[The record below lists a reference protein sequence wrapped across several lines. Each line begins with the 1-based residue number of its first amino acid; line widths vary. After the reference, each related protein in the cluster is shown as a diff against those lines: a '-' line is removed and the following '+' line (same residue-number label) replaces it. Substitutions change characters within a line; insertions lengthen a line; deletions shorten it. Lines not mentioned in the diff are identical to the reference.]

1 MRLLKADL
9 KVGATYE
16 TCRTLATL
24 VVPTFR
30 SARTVAAVVVPT
42 FRSAIRTTV
51 VRVIV
56 SMVVVPTFRSAIAV
70 SCLLLLSSCSP
81 QTYAVSDPTKVEA
94 GIVFDIGG
102 KDDRSFNAAAWNGMK
117 CAETGKLPDG
127 RDCGKPGLGIVLRDV
142 EPGTPVSIE
151 PAMRAFAER
160 KYDVIV
166 GIGFAQAPILD
177 SVAKDYPDIQF
188 AIVDGVS
195 ELPNVASI
203 VFKEHEG
210 SYLVGIL
217 AAMTSKT
224 GTLGFIGGMDI
235 GLIHRFGKGFEQ
247 GARSVNPNIRVL
259 ENYVGVTD
267 AAWNNPGRGKEL
279 ALAQIAK
286 GADVIYTAAGNSGL
300 GAFDAVEEKGRDASG
315 RATHFVIG
323 VDANQ
328 NMVKPGFVLT
338 SMIKRVDTAVY
349 QIVKDVTEKRFTP
362 GLHVFGLESDGVGY
376 VVDEYNRS
384 LLSPEAIAAAEDAKR
399 KIIAGEVKVIDAMF
413 Q

>member
-1 MRLLKADL
+1 M
-9 KVGATYE
+9 
-16 TCRTLATL
+16 
-24 VVPTFR
+24 
-30 SARTVAAVVVPT
+30 
-42 FRSAIRTTV
+42 
-51 VRVIV
+51 
-56 SMVVVPTFRSAIAV
+56 
-70 SCLLLLSSCSP
+70 LLSASPFQRRVAGPPRKPVNLPCDRGASAPRRRDVHVKRALAISCAALLAACSP
-81 QTYAVSDPTKVEA
+81 QTYAVSDPASTEA

-127 RDCGKPGLGIVLRDV
+127 TDCGKPGLGTVVRDV
-142 EPGTPVSIE
+142 EPGTPVNIE
-151 PAMRAFAER
+151 PAIRAFAER
-160 KYDVIV
+160 KYDLII

-177 SVAKDYPDIQF
+177 AVARDYQGIQF

-195 ELPNVASI
+195 ELPNVASL

-217 AAMTSKT
+217 AAMTSKS
-224 GTLGFIGGMDI
+224 GTLGFLGGMDI

-286 GADVIYTAAGNSGL
+286 GADVIFTAAGNSGL

-328 NMVKPGFVLT
+328 NMLKPGFVLT
-338 SMIKRVDTAVY
+338 SMIKRVDNAVY
-349 QIVKDVTEKRFTP
+349 QIVKDVTDKRFKP

-376 VVDEYNRS
+376 VVDEHNRE
-384 LLSPEAIAAAEDAKR
+384 LLSPEAIAAAEEAKR
-399 KIIAGEVKVIDAMF
+399 KIIAGEIKVVDAMF